1 MGLIEISRSL
11 FKELKIPSFIS
22 QFYVL
27 GFVVNFWVSF
37 GYIWEEI
44 VFLKGLLKLG
54 KIRKNRNVEDLM

>member
-11 FKELKIPSFIS
+11 FEELKIPSFIS

-27 GFVVNFWVSF
+27 GFVVKFLVIF

-44 VFLKGLLKLG
+44 VFLKVLLKLG
-54 KIRKNRNVEDLM
+54 KLRRNEKC